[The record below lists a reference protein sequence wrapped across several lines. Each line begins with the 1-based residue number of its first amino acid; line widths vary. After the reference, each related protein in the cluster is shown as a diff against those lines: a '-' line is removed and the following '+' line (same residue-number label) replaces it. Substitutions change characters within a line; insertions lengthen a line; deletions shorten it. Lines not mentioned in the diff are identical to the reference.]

1 MDYLK
6 DLGHWSY
13 PMDYNNCNGCGAILS
28 LDLVN
33 CPRCGEYCEISV
45 EVEDLE
51 TGDKTYIR

>member
-1 MDYLK
+1 MDN
-6 DLGHWSY
+6 
-13 PMDYNNCNGCGAILS
+13 NNCNGCGAILS

-33 CPRCGEYCEISV
+33 CPQCGEYCEISV